1 MWKFNKMNN
10 VIKIIVT
17 TLVLG
22 ATLGTIIQFAGTI
35 GFCIMSLL
43 VVSFWYIK
51 THYMNNKNEW
61 DAILEIKKLKN
72 ESIEEKTIQEER
84 IEMVVD
90 LSQGM
95 FFILLITI
103 YFIAILA
110 MMMLLTGWI
119 GYWLACL
126 FFVANYY
133 STEDMHNKR
142 MCEYISKIE
151 QLRFEIENNKNE
163 ANM

>member
-1 MWKFNKMNN
+1 MNN

-22 ATLGTIIQFAGTI
+22 ATLGTIIQYTGAI
-35 GFCIMSLL
+35 GFCIISLL
-43 VVSFWYIK
+43 IVTFWYAK
-51 THYMNNKNEW
+51 TSYMCKNKGY
-61 DAILEIKKLKN
+61 AILEIKKLKN

-90 LSQGM
+90 LLQGM
-95 FFILLITI
+95 FFILFITA
-103 YFIAILA
+103 YFIGILA
-110 MMMLLTGWI
+110 MIILLTGWV

-133 STEDMHNKR
+133 LAEDSHNKE
-142 MCEYISKIE
+142 MNEYISKIE
-151 QLRFEIENNKNE
+151 QLRFKIENNKNE
-163 ANM
+163 ANMNSEMV

>member
-1 MWKFNKMNN
+1 MNN

-22 ATLGTIIQFAGTI
+22 ATLGTIIQYTGAI

-43 VVSFWYIK
+43 IVTFWYIK
-51 THYMNNKNEW
+51 VYYINNDKEIN
-61 DAILEIKKLKN
+61 AILEIKKLKN
-72 ESIEEKTIQEER
+72 ESIEEKTIQEEK

-90 LSQGM
+90 LLQGM
-95 FFILLITI
+95 FFILFITA
-103 YFIAILA
+103 YFIGILA
-110 MMMLLTGWI
+110 MIILLTGWV

-133 STEDMHNKR
+133 LAEDSHNKE
-142 MCEYISKIE
+142 MNEYISKIE
-151 QLRFEIENNKNE
+151 QLRFKIENNKNE
-163 ANM
+163 ANMNSEMV